1 MALQPVHKEHFATS
15 QIEEVVSA
23 ARRVVA
29 RNVSLETCPFCLT
42 SPAQTQKGFVSHVGR
57 HQQEISLAALPNL
70 ERNSDQEDSDD
81 DIDHNE
87 NDDDDAEDEHDGNG
101 SGRNSSG
108 ESSATNGT
116 EKLRP
121 TEYNANE
128 PTTGSGNGRGA
139 SRDQSGDETPEEMSG
154 VGHTE
159 KHLPITISI
168 NR

>member
-1 MALQPVHKEHFATS
+1 M
-15 QIEEVVSA
+15 
-23 ARRVVA
+23 A

-159 KHLPITISI
+159 KVRAPCSFSQVADVSFIDQRHPIVSLTISAPRSSI
-168 NR
+168 